1 MADKKEFKND
11 FSWSF
16 SRDNAFNTCKRK
28 YYYSYYGSW
37 GGWNKDA
44 DELSKKLYMLNKMTS
59 LPMLAGSIVHDEVER
74 TLKILRY
81 GRKADIE
88 KSKENVIKNFKQ
100 SWAQSKNKEWKDSP
114 KWKAN
119 LFEHYYKKSLSDKE
133 LLDIRDLMVNSV
145 DGFFA
150 SDSYRFI
157 QTMSDT
163 QWLAIE
169 DLDSFEVHGAKLW
182 VKLDFAIRHGERVY
196 IYDWKT
202 GKVAKE
208 NEVQLAIYALYA
220 KQKWDVDLSL
230 IRLFDV
236 YLNQQLPVKVKP
248 TDRLIDSAKG
258 IIENSIDSMK
268 ELLTDVD
275 NNKTEIDLFPLVSE
289 DKESYPCSYCSFQT
303 ICYDEKEIGN

>member
-1 MADKKEFKND
+1 MSDKKEFKNE

-16 SRDNAFNTCKRK
+16 SRHSAFNTCKRK

-37 GGWNKDA
+37 GGWEKDA

-74 TLKILRY
+74 TLKALRY
-81 GRKADIE
+81 GKIADQ
-88 KSKENVIKNFKQ
+88 KRSKENVIKNFKT
-100 SWAQSKNKEWKDSP
+100 SWAQSKNKDWEESP
-114 KWKAN
+114 KWKTN
-119 LFEHYYKKSLSDKE
+119 LFEHYYDKKPTDEE
-133 LLDIRDLMVNSV
+133 LLGFRDLMLNSI

-157 QTMSDT
+157 QTMADT

-182 VKLDFAIRHGERVY
+182 VKLDFAIRHGDRVY

-202 GKVAKE
+202 GKVVKE
-208 NEVQLAIYALYA
+208 NEVQRAIYAIYA
-220 KQKWDVDLSL
+220 QEKWDVALKL

-236 YLNQQLPVKVKP
+236 FLNQQIPVKVKP
-248 TDRLIDSAKG
+248 TEKLLSSASEFIK
-258 IIENSIDSMK
+258 ESIDGMRG
-268 ELLTDVD
+268 LLTNKE
-275 NNKTEIDLFPLVSE
+275 NNATDIDLFPVVIE
-289 DKESYPCSYCSFQT
+289 DRESYPCSYCSFQT
-303 ICYDEKEIGN
+303 ICYDQ